1 MNVDWDR
8 INSFIDEE
16 DAEEQEWLKD
26 MIVTLI
32 SSFEERLIE
41 LDAIM
46 SKRDNVG
53 LIAILHQMK
62 GITSNFGLERLRQI
76 ISAAEVFAKA
86 NNTDSALREVSKLS
100 PIWEETRVELKAK
113 LGI

>member
-16 DAEEQEWLKD
+16 NAEEQEWLKD

-46 SKRDNVG
+46 SKGQCRSNRY
-53 LIAILHQMK
+53 
-62 GITSNFGLERLRQI
+62 TSPDEG
-76 ISAAEVFAKA
+76 
-86 NNTDSALREVSKLS
+86 DSVKLW
-100 PIWEETRVELKAK
+100 IGKT
-113 LGI
+113 

>member
-53 LIAILHQMK
+53 LIAMLHQMK

-76 ISAAEVFAKA
+76 ITAAEVFAKA
-86 NNTDSALREVSKLS
+86 NNTDSALKEVSKLS

>member
-1 MNVDWDR
+1 MRCFTAAGIAKAKDFDDDMANILYKRNENLEDSEMVMAEYKQ
-8 INSFIDEE
+8 ILNKISNKLASLEE
-16 DAEEQEWLKD
+16 AKEEQEWLKD

-62 GITSNFGLERLRQI
+62 GI
-76 ISAAEVFAKA
+76 
-86 NNTDSALREVSKLS
+86 
-100 PIWEETRVELKAK
+100 IWILP
-113 LGI
+113 

>member
-1 MNVDWDR
+1 MEKEGV
-8 INSFIDEE
+8 EE
-16 DAEEQEWLKD
+16 KEWLKD

-76 ISAAEVFAKA
+76 ITAAEVFAKA
-86 NNTDSALREVSKLS
+86 NNTDSALKEVSKLS